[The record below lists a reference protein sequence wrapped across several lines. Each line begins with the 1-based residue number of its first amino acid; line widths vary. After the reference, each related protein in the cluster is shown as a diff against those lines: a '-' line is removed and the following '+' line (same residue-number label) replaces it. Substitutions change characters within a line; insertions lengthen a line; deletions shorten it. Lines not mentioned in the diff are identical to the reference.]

1 MNEFASVFLT
11 FIVMISGATALSGL
25 SYMNGITFGESVMRD
40 QVVIYCNEKPK
51 LCKEEYDNLKAQM
64 KVNSYEKPNLEEL

>member
-11 FIVMISGATALSGL
+11 FIVMISGASALSIFNYERGKT
-25 SYMNGITFGESVMRD
+25 YGESVMRD

-51 LCKEEYDNLKAQM
+51 LCKEEYENLKTQM